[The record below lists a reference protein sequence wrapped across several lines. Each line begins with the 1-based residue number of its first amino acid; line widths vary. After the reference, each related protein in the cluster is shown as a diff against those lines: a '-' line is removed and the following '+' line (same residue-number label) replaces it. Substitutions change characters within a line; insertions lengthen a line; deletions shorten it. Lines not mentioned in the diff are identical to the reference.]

1 MIPLAERMHL
11 VTLFNEAVKHGARKA
26 KAADVM
32 GLQLRTLQRWQ
43 RPESVPV
50 DGRTLRQQAPC
61 NRLSDVERAR
71 VLAIANTDEFKDK
84 TPHQIV
90 PILAE
95 RGEYYASESTIYR
108 IFREAKQVN
117 HRHAC
122 RTPVERSKPKALTAT
137 APKQLVSWD
146 ITYLTSLVKGQFFYR
161 YLFMDIFSRK
171 IVGWQVYEQES
182 SELAADLITDLC
194 QREGIPRHQ
203 LVLHSDNGS
212 PMKGVTLLATLQQL
226 GVTPSRSR
234 PAVSNDNPYSESL
247 FKTLKY
253 DAQYPTQP
261 FASLSAARE
270 WVTGFVCW
278 YNHEHRHS
286 GIQYVTPEQRHTG
299 EDQAILK
306 QRQAVYEA
314 AKAKKPER
322 WSRGTRNWDWQA
334 QVCLNPDKPIYN
346 AVKNTDTT
354 VH

>member
-11 VTLFNEAVKHGARKA
+11 VTLFNEAVKHGAGKA

-137 APKQLVSWD
+137 APKQLVS
-146 ITYLTSLVKGQFFYR
+146 
-161 YLFMDIFSRK
+161 
-171 IVGWQVYEQES
+171 
-182 SELAADLITDLC
+182 
-194 QREGIPRHQ
+194 
-203 LVLHSDNGS
+203 
-212 PMKGVTLLATLQQL
+212 
-226 GVTPSRSR
+226 
-234 PAVSNDNPYSESL
+234 
-247 FKTLKY
+247 
-253 DAQYPTQP
+253 
-261 FASLSAARE
+261 
-270 WVTGFVCW
+270 
-278 YNHEHRHS
+278 
-286 GIQYVTPEQRHTG
+286 
-299 EDQAILK
+299 
-306 QRQAVYEA
+306 
-314 AKAKKPER
+314 
-322 WSRGTRNWDWQA
+322 
-334 QVCLNPDKPIYN
+334 
-346 AVKNTDTT
+346 
-354 VH
+354 